1 MGRHRSNRGVI
12 DRQQAEALIAEL
24 GRQLGIPEL
33 ALDDDGVATLAL
45 DEGGTI
51 VSLGH
56 APDAGTLDLMIC
68 LDEVVPAGAALAE
81 AFAANFGWGV
91 GDGACFALEPT
102 SGALVLQRRCTAED
116 GPHLHDIL
124 EGMVLSAEAWAR
136 RLGPR
141 GCEPAAEPVAVRFG
155 HLAIGALRA

>member
-1 MGRHRSNRGVI
+1 M
-12 DRQQAEALIAEL
+12 DRQQVEALIAEL
-24 GRQLGIPEL
+24 GRQLGIREF
-33 ALDDDGVATLAL
+33 ALDDDGVATLTL

-56 APDAGTLDLMIC
+56 APHAGTLDLMIC
-68 LDEVVPAGAALAE
+68 LDEVVPAGAAVAE

-102 SGALVLQRRCTAED
+102 SGALVLQRRCTVED
-116 GPHLHDIL
+116 GPRLRDIL

-136 RLGPR
+136 RLAPR
-141 GCEPAAEPVAVRFG
+141 EREPAAEPDG
-155 HLAIGALRA
+155 DQLAYLATGAIRA